1 MGCKGLIKTI
11 YYLMFINT
19 TVPWCD
25 SKVNTIWYF
34 PYGLVLYN
42 FDPKIIINYYMY
54 TPRCRESNNIKLNK
68 YLFMP
73 QDHSFFQLEM
83 CLEHFYHLWGW
94 VLLKT
99 HIVNSSEKRV
109 PEKKLQ
115 KLFRIKVI
123 FAIIINNEIIMK

>member
-1 MGCKGLIKTI
+1 M
-11 YYLMFINT
+11 
-19 TVPWCD
+19 
-25 SKVNTIWYF
+25 
-34 PYGLVLYN
+34 
-42 FDPKIIINYYMY
+42 
-54 TPRCRESNNIKLNK
+54 R
-68 YLFMP
+68 
-73 QDHSFFQLEM
+73 LEN
-83 CLEHFYHLWGW
+83 FYHLGGW